1 MGNKF
6 VLTGPRKGQTVSLAG
21 HQFVNGVLD
30 YQGGSKEDIQAV
42 AYHLGTYYGAFHESV
57 AEEAQAKYEAD
68 QAALAEGRVPE
79 PVKQQDPPP
88 VKPQDLTPRTPPQQ
102 TAPDPLATV
111 QTVAEALQALDPEKD
126 GDWTGQGLPSVD
138 AVSALLARTATRK
151 EIEEAAE
158 GFNRA
163 AAKAAKGA

>member
-6 VLTGPRKGQTVSLAG
+6 VLTGPRRGQTVVLAG
-21 HQFVNGVLD
+21 HQFVNGVME
-30 YQGGSKEDIQAV
+30 YQGGSKEDIQAI

-57 AEEAQAKYEAD
+57 AEEAQAKYEAN
-68 QAALAEGRVPE
+68 QAAIKAGKTPE
-79 PVKQQDPPP
+79 PVKPQDPPP
-88 VKPQDLTPRTPPQQ
+88 VKPQDLTPRTPP
-102 TAPDPLATV
+102 TDPLATA

-126 GDWTGQGLPSVD
+126 TDWTGQGLPSVD

-151 EIEEAAE
+151 EIEEAVE

-163 AAKAAKGA
+163 AAKAAKAV